1 MPVLNEITRR
11 KFIKT
16 TGAVLAGSSIGLSC
30 KTESSKHKRVKLG
43 VTGFSVEAFR
53 KVIDELGFTKKTGIE
68 VEIVQ
73 RPNAP
78 SELITQMT
86 GAIYAGTSPY
96 DVLDFEDEIANS
108 FLSVGWFLPLDDI
121 LSSDF
126 WDDFTKPLMEMTE
139 VWDRYKGET
148 FRIHHNFEPCYWWY
162 RGDWFDKYNI
172 EVPRSWDDVN
182 KMGELF
188 TDQKKGIWAS
198 EEGLI
203 KGGFLNVYISWI
215 TLQAGGNSFD
225 VDEKLGTSLEY
236 IYDLMHK
243 HHVLN
248 PASLQ
253 KNYDQQNSD
262 YIGNRVAFM
271 RQWPFF
277 FDVARQNE
285 KWFSEEKVRCTLPP
299 LGPSGKA
306 NSTYAAGWGYGIPKT
321 AKNVDAAKE
330 LIRFFVEKENA
341 RKMVNYSTWFLNARY
356 SVLAEAGDKGTAKY
370 LKMYTDADAIATR
383 PYRHKFME
391 AVAVIENAASA
402 FFSDQIKFNQAM
414 HLIKKQ
420 LQPI

>member
-1 MPVLNEITRR
+1 LPIFNNITRR

-16 TGAVLAGSSIGLSC
+16 TGAALAASSIGLSC
-30 KTESSKHKRVKLG
+30 KTESSSHNKIKLG
-43 VTGFSVEAFR
+43 VTGYAIEAHR
-53 KVIDELGFTKKTGIE
+53 RVIDELGFTKKTGIE

-86 GAIYAGTSPY
+86 GAIYSGTSPY

-108 FLSVGWFLPLDDI
+108 FFSVGWFHPLNDLLSQEI
-121 LSSDF
+121 L
-126 WDDFTKPLMEMTE
+126 DDFTKPLKEMAE
-139 VWDRYKGET
+139 IWDQYKGEI
-148 FRIHHNFEPCYWWY
+148 FRIHHNFALCYWWY
-162 RGDWFDKYNI
+162 RADWFNKYEIGIPKTWN
-172 EVPRSWDDVN
+172 DVK
-182 KMGELF
+182 KMGEIF
-188 TDQKKGIWAS
+188 TDQKSGVWAS
-198 EEGLI
+198 EDGLI
-203 KGGFLNVYISWI
+203 KGGFLNVYIAWLTI
-215 TLQAGGNSFD
+215 QAGGNPFNID
-225 VDEKLGTSLEY
+225 DKFGMSLEY

-243 HHVLN
+243 HRVLN

-253 KNYDQQNSD
+253 KNYDQQNND
-262 YIGNRVAFM
+262 FIGNRVAFM
-271 RQWPFF
+271 RQWSFF
-277 FDVARQNE
+277 YDVARQNK
-285 KWFSEEKVRCTLPP
+285 KWFSEEKLQCALPP
-299 LGPSGKA
+299 AGPSGSP
-306 NSTYAAGWGYGIPKT
+306 NQTYAAGWGYGIPKT
-321 AKNVDAAKE
+321 SKNIEGAKE
-330 LIRFFVEKENA
+330 LIRFFVDTENA

-402 FFSDQIKFNQAM
+402 FLSDQIKFNQAM

>member
-1 MPVLNEITRR
+1 MSILKNITRR

-16 TGAVLAGSSIGLSC
+16 TGTALAGSSIGLGC
-30 KTESSKHKRVKLG
+30 KTESSKHNRVKLG
-43 VTGFSVEAFR
+43 VTGYSVEAFR
-53 KVIDELGFTKKTGIE
+53 KVIEELGFSKKTGIE

-108 FLSVGWFLPLDDI
+108 FFSVGWFLPLDDI

-126 WDDFTKPLMEMTE
+126 WDDFTKPLLEMTE

-148 FRIHHNFEPCYWWY
+148 FRIHHNFETCYWWY
-162 RGDWFDKYNI
+162 RGDWFDKNNI
-172 EVPRSWDDVN
+172 EVPRSWDDV
-182 KMGELF
+182 KRMGKIF

-203 KGGFLNVYISWI
+203 KGGFLNVYIAWI
-215 TLQAGGNSFD
+215 TIQAGGNPFD
-225 VDEKLGTSLEY
+225 VDETLGTSLEY

-277 FDVARQNE
+277 HDVTRQNE
-285 KWFSEEKVRCTLPP
+285 KWFSEEKVQCTLPP
-299 LGPSGKA
+299 LGPSGKP
-306 NSTYAAGWGYGIPKT
+306 NSTYAAGWGFGIPKT
-321 AKNVDAAKE
+321 AKNVDAARE
-330 LIRFFVEKENA
+330 LIKFFVDKENA
-341 RKMVNYSTWFLNARY
+341 RKMVNYSTWFLNARH
-356 SVLAEAGDKGTAKY
+356 SVLAEAGEKGTAKY
-370 LKMYTDADAIATR
+370 LKMYTDADVIATR
-383 PYRHKFME
+383 PYHHKFME
-391 AVAVIENAASA
+391 ALAVIENAASA
-402 FFSDQIKFNQAM
+402 FLSDQIKFNEAM
-414 HLIKKQ
+414 ELIKKQ